1 MVIFRVQHTT
11 FTFKGHLHDA
21 VQNSPEE
28 QTCKKKKKVSLRGD
42 SWSQTPLAFLV
53 KCPFKDHLYGISALL
68 YSS

>member
-28 QTCKKKKKVSLRGD
+28 QTCKKKKKKGLTEGRFMVSD
-42 SWSQTPLAFLV
+42 PSS
-53 KCPFKDHLYGISALL
+53 ISG
-68 YSS
+68 